1 LFSTSTVRADQ
12 SGASVPVLR
21 HAVEHGSH
29 VRPLRLA
36 VGVGGVAHVQDDVGL
51 GHLLQRGAEGGDQ
64 LRGQLADEAH
74 RVGQDHPA
82 PGGQLGAAQR
92 RVQRGEELVLGE
104 HAGAG
109 QRVEQGGLAGV
120 GVAHQ
125 RDHGN
130 GTLRPGLP
138 VQAAG
143 PAHLL
148 QLALQAGDAV
158 ADQAPVGL
166 DLGFAGAA
174 QEAEAAALPAEV
186 GPGPDQAAA
195 LVLQVREF
203 HLHRPFARARA
214 LAEDVEDEPGPVDDL
229 AAPLAL
235 GVGA

>member
-1 LFSTSTVRADQ
+1 MMSASATSSSVARKAATSSVGNSLMKPTVSDRITLRPEG
-12 SGASVPVLR
+12 SSVPRSV
-21 HAVEHGSH
+21 GSS
-29 VRPLRLA
+29 
-36 VGVGGVAHVQDDVGL
+36 VAKSWFS
-51 GHLLQRGAEGGDQ
+51 ANT
-64 LRGQLADEAH
+64 
-74 RVGQDHPA
+74 PA
-82 PGGQLGAAQR
+82 P
-92 RVQRGEELVLGE
+92 
-104 HAGAG
+104 G

-125 RDHGN
+125 RDHGE
-130 GTLRPGLP
+130 RHAPPGLP

-203 HLHRPFARARA
+203 RPASPLRACARARRRCR
-214 LAEDVEDEPGPVDDL
+214 G
-229 AAPLAL
+229 
-235 GVGA
+235 